1 MQRESIFRKF
11 WNWLWN
17 SNSILSWVVSFLL
30 AFLIVRFIFYPVIG
44 LLLGSSIPL
53 VVIES
58 GSMEHF
64 ASFDKW
70 YEAQQED
77 YAKIGITG
85 EQVQEWNFRSGLNK
99 GDIAMIKGRDFSK
112 IKVGD
117 VIVFRPPEQKK
128 AIIHRVVEVNTQQG
142 YIATKGDANIGQ
154 LSVERK
160 ILPGQVEGV
169 AIVRIP
175 FIGWIKL
182 ALVQGIQVIK
192 QPQGI

>member
-77 YAKIGITG
+77 YAKIGITE
-85 EQVQEWNFRSGLNK
+85 EQVQKWNFRSGLNK
-99 GDIAMIKGRDFSK
+99 GDIAIIKGRDFSK

-128 AIIHRVVEVNTQQG
+128 AIIHRVVEVNAQQG
-142 YIATKGDANIGQ
+142 YSATKGDANIGQ

-160 ILPGQVEGV
+160 IRPEQLEGIAV
-169 AIVRIP
+169 LRIP

>member
-77 YAKIGITG
+77 YAKIGITV
-85 EQVQEWNFRSGLNK
+85 EF
-99 GDIAMIKGRDFSK
+99 
-112 IKVGD
+112 
-117 VIVFRPPEQKK
+117 QKR
-128 AIIHRVVEVNTQQG
+128 AE
-142 YIATKGDANIGQ
+142 
-154 LSVERK
+154 
-160 ILPGQVEGV
+160 
-169 AIVRIP
+169 
-175 FIGWIKL
+175 
-182 ALVQGIQVIK
+182 
-192 QPQGI
+192 

>member
-77 YAKIGITG
+77 YAKIGITE
-85 EQVQEWNFRSGLNK
+85 EQVQKWNFRSGLNK
-99 GDIAMIKGRDFSK
+99 GDIAIIKGRDFSK

>member
-1 MQRESIFRKF
+1 MQKESVFRKF

-17 SNSILSWVVSFLL
+17 SNSVLSWVISFFL

-64 ASFDKW
+64 AGCDKW

-77 YAKIGITG
+77 YAKAGITE
-85 EQVQEWNFRSGLNK
+85 EQVREWPFKNGVNK
-99 GDIAMIKGRDFSK
+99 GDIAIIKGRDFSK

-117 VIVFRPPEQKK
+117 LIVFRPPEQKK
-128 AIIHRVVEVNTQQG
+128 AIIHRVIEVNAQQG

-154 LSVERK
+154 LSVERR
-160 ILPGQVEGV
+160 ISPEQVEGV
-169 AIVRIP
+169 AILRIP
-175 FIGWIKL
+175 YIGWIKL
-182 ALVQGIQVIK
+182 ALVQGILMLK

>member
-77 YAKIGITG
+77 YAKIGITE
-85 EQVQEWNFRSGLNK
+85 EQVQKWNFRSGLNK

-128 AIIHRVVEVNTQQG
+128 AIIHRVVEVNAQQG

-160 ILPGQVEGV
+160 IRPEQLEGIAV
-169 AIVRIP
+169 LRIP

>member
-77 YAKIGITG
+77 YAKIGITE
-85 EQVQEWNFRSGLNK
+85 EQVQKWNFRSGLNK
-99 GDIAMIKGRDFSK
+99 GDIAIIKGRDFSK

-128 AIIHRVVEVNTQQG
+128 AIIHRVVEVNAQQG

-160 ILPGQVEGV
+160 IRPEQLEGIAV
-169 AIVRIP
+169 LRIP

>member
-77 YAKIGITG
+77 YAKIGITE
-85 EQVQEWNFRSGLNK
+85 EQVQKWNFRSGLNK
-99 GDIAMIKGRDFSK
+99 GDIAIIKGRDFSK

-128 AIIHRVVEVNTQQG
+128 AIIHRVVEVNAQQG

-160 ILPGQVEGV
+160 I
-169 AIVRIP
+169 RP

>member
-77 YAKIGITG
+77 YAKIGITE
-85 EQVQEWNFRSGLNK
+85 EQVQKWNFGSGLNK
-99 GDIAMIKGRDFSK
+99 GDIAIIKGRDFSK

-128 AIIHRVVEVNTQQG
+128 AIIHRVVEVNAQQG

-160 ILPGQVEGV
+160 IRPEQLEGIAV
-169 AIVRIP
+169 LRIP

>member
-128 AIIHRVVEVNTQQG
+128 AIIHRVVEVNAQQG

-160 ILPGQVEGV
+160 IRPEQLEGIAV
-169 AIVRIP
+169 LRIP

>member
-1 MQRESIFRKF
+1 
-11 WNWLWN
+11 
-17 SNSILSWVVSFLL
+17 
-30 AFLIVRFIFYPVIG
+30 
-44 LLLGSSIPL
+44 
-53 VVIES
+53 
-58 GSMEHF
+58 MEHF

-77 YAKIGITG
+77 YAKIGITE
-85 EQVQEWNFRSGLNK
+85 EQVQKWNFRSGLNK
-99 GDIAMIKGRDFSK
+99 GDIAIIKGRDFSK

-128 AIIHRVVEVNTQQG
+128 AIIHRVVEVNAQQG

-160 ILPGQVEGV
+160 IRPEQLEGIAV
-169 AIVRIP
+169 LRIP

>member
-1 MQRESIFRKF
+1 MQKESLFRKF
-11 WNWLWN
+11 WKWLWS
-17 SNSILSWVVSFLL
+17 SNSVLSWVVSFLL
-30 AFLIVRFIFYPVIG
+30 AFLIVRFIFYPLIG

-64 ASFDKW
+64 DSFDKW
-70 YEAQQED
+70 FEAQQED
-77 YAKIGITG
+77 YSKMGITE
-85 EQVQEWNFRSGLNK
+85 EQVQEWRFRSGLNK

-117 VIVFRPPEQKK
+117 VVVFRPPEQKK
-128 AIIHRVVEVNTQQG
+128 AIIHRVVEVNLQQG

-154 LSVERK
+154 LSIEKR
-160 ILPGQVEGV
+160 ISPEQIEGV
-169 AIVRIP
+169 AILRVP

-182 ALVQGIQVIK
+182 ALVQGILELK
-192 QPQGI
+192 QP